1 MQSWPKLLCCVP
13 RYERTCCVRMFKLA
27 ALPVY
32 CIVAG
37 ATGELLQKW
46 LSRVA
51 HSSFWWFEL
60 EKKIPSVK
68 TVTYITH
75 SRMDH
80 HNQTADAASFA
91 SNPNSGA
98 SISTFSTLPSNY
110 VATVPT
116 SHNHSHPQ
124 PISPKKPANF
134 KIPNPQPNQRP
145 TNIEFKYKHAIQKP
159 TKPINK
165 LIPSNFRAPIVNDS
179 LLASQVLVLSLSAVN
194 DGCESDSDSD
204 ADPLYLSDS
213 DYNNGAEE
221 MAAFEAAEKKSSAP
235 PPPSTS
241 ASTSTPVPKLK
252 FDFKHANPSPR
263 QRLYKL
269 QQSKTARIESPE
281 TCDFDDEINTSRS
294 EPNHIMSSSAT
305 NNDRILSLANKLNL
319 NLSLDVVS
327 DGSGSEAVNVQRSA
341 AVANSNKIMSA
352 PPQHNVVKMNQ
363 PQITDVIDFST
374 TRQEIDA
381 IPITQHNPT
390 APFSPIKKT
399 EVSER
404 SERALRM
411 TIILAIDE

>member
-1 MQSWPKLLCCVP
+1 
-13 RYERTCCVRMFKLA
+13 
-27 ALPVY
+27 
-32 CIVAG
+32 
-37 ATGELLQKW
+37 
-46 LSRVA
+46 
-51 HSSFWWFEL
+51 
-60 EKKIPSVK
+60 
-68 TVTYITH
+68 
-75 SRMDH
+75 MDH

-98 SISTFSTLPSNY
+98 SISTFNTLPSNY

-241 ASTSTPVPKLK
+241 TSTSTPVPKLK